1 METAGDPKPKPRHPE
16 RLSRDRRAITESA
29 RVPLHLCVQGAGAA
43 HRAGEHLVACRLGH
57 PDGRVAAA
65 QPEAG
70 GRFVI
75 AVPVIV

>member
-1 METAGDPKPKPRHPE
+1 MRTRGVIGPAAFAHAAEQNHGGTTD
-16 RLSRDRRAITESA
+16 SR
-29 RVPLHLCVQGAGAA
+29 RVPLHLCVQGAG
-43 HRAGEHLVACRLGH
+43 
-57 PDGRVAAA
+57 AAA

>member
-1 METAGDPKPKPRHPE
+1 MRTRGVIGPAAFAHAAEQNHGATTD
-16 RLSRDRRAITESA
+16 SR

-43 HRAGEHLVACRLGH
+43 RRAGEHLVACRLGH